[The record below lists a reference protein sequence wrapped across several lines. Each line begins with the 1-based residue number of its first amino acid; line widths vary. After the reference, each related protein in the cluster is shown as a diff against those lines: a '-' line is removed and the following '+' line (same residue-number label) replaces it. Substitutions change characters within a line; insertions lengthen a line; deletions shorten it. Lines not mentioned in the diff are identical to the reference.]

1 MEVSLM
7 KEFRKFIDSLPLILR
22 IILALPLLDGIV
34 YGIYRI
40 CKGNTPNVILGI
52 IWIFAGTAITWI
64 VDLVFLLLGKKIFEL

>member
-1 MEVSLM
+1 M

>member
-1 MEVSLM
+1 M

-52 IWIFAGTAITWI
+52 IWIFAGTAITWV

>member
-1 MEVSLM
+1 M

-40 CKGNTPNVILGI
+40 CKGNIPNVILGI
-52 IWIFAGTAITWI
+52 IWIFAGSAITWV

>member
-1 MEVSLM
+1 M

-52 IWIFAGTAITWI
+52 IWIFAGTAITWV
-64 VDLVFLLLGKKIFEL
+64 VDLVFLLLGKKIFEI